1 MPDFRRLV
9 AFIHEHPLWPPAL
22 LCVLLGLG
30 LILTGLQAIQ
40 GSRSVD
46 TPSAVTQPNAV
57 AQKAFGGDAALF
69 STALF
74 GEYMPLNLNDATVR
88 QSTLDAEVA
97 GILFSN
103 NTELSQVILRFS
115 DGLEQSFRVGDKLP
129 GGAVIRRI
137 TADGILVWHNGAL
150 ESLSLPK
157 NNLTFEPP
165 LRPMPEEQN

>member
-22 LCVLLGLG
+22 LCILLALG
-30 LILTGLQAIQ
+30 LILTVLQAMQ
-40 GSRSVD
+40 GNRPVPTSVAVAQ
-46 TPSAVTQPNAV
+46 TSAA
-57 AQKAFGGDAALF
+57 AQKAFGEDAALF
-69 STALF
+69 SSALF

-97 GILFSN
+97 GILFSKN
-103 NTELSQVILRFS
+103 PELSQAILRFS
-115 DGLEQSFRVGDKLP
+115 DGLERSFRVGDKLP